1 MKIKTR
7 LHLSIIL
14 SLILTVTIGMF
25 VLFSLQKINAEI
37 KKKGRTA
44 TEIVKGMA
52 ELKIVA
58 HEYLLHPADR
68 SLM

>member
-25 VLFSLQKINAEI
+25 VLFSLQKMNAEI
-37 KKKGRTA
+37 KKR
-44 TEIVKGMA
+44 E
-52 ELKIVA
+52 EQLLK
-58 HEYLLHPADR
+58 
-68 SLM
+68 